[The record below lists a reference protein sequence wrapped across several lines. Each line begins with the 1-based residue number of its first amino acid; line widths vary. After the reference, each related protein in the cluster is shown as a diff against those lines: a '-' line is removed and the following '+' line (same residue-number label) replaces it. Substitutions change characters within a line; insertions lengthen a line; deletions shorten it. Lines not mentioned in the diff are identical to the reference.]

1 MNETPNCET
10 SEDLVDVILK
20 QFSTNIFYMNE
31 IQNALQTII
40 NDEIGKLLIDDIT
53 DNELISSLSND
64 YEFLKKE
71 ESLSNGRLLHISERF
86 HFKKGKYTIKDAI
99 IIKIL
104 SAEKNRIIDNQ
115 LWKENIAI
123 DLAGK
128 VLNNIDCSLPI
139 NDRVSNIKPTN
150 TIR

>member
-10 SEDLVDVILK
+10 SEDFADVVLK
-20 QFSTNIFYMNE
+20 QFTADIFHMTE
-31 IQNALQTII
+31 IQSTLQTII
-40 NDEIGKLLIDDIT
+40 DNEIGKLLTDEIT
-53 DNELISSLSND
+53 DNELLGSLSND

-71 ESLSNGRLLHISERF
+71 ESLPNGRVLHLSDRF
-86 HFKKGKYTIKDAI
+86 QFKEGKYTITDAI

-139 NDRVSNIKPTN
+139 NERVSNINPL
-150 TIR
+150 R